1 MGPRGCAK
9 AVRRGLVQN
18 RPMPDNAPANLSTLV
33 ALAKSGDASATDQL
47 FTTLYEQ
54 LRRLARREAARL
66 GPHAALGATTLL
78 HEAYLDISKRDALAF
93 PNEAHFMAYAAR
105 AMRGL
110 VIDRVR
116 ERQAQKRG
124 GGLDITS
131 LDTEHAEQCPQP
143 ELLSDIGDALDDL
156 ARLEPALAQ
165 VVDLKFFCGFSM
177 AEIAALMGSSER
189 TVQRQWEK
197 ARLLLYR
204 AMQPG

>member
-1 MGPRGCAK
+1 M
-9 AVRRGLVQN
+9 L
-18 RPMPDNAPANLSTLV
+18 DAPPVNLSELV
-33 ALAKSGDASATDQL
+33 AQADKGELGATDKL
-47 FTTLYEQ
+47 FSTLYRQ
-54 LRRLARREAARL
+54 LHSMARREAARL
-66 GPHAALGATTLL
+66 GSHAALGATTLL
-78 HEAYLDISKRDALAF
+78 HEAYLDISRRDALAF
-93 PNEAHFMAYAAR
+93 PTEAHFMAYAAR

-143 ELLSDIGDALDDL
+143 ELLSDIGESLDEL

-165 VVDLKFFCGFSM
+165 VVDLKFFCGFTVL
-177 AEIAALMGSSER
+177 EISAFLGSSER

-197 ARLLLYR
+197 ARLLLHS
-204 AMQPG
+204 AMQAR

>member
-1 MGPRGCAK
+1 MRHAPPDDLRA
-9 AVRRGLVQN
+9 LVARAEQGE
-18 RPMPDNAPANLSTLV
+18 PGATDTLFSTLYR
-33 ALAKSGDASATDQL
+33 QL
-47 FTTLYEQ
+47 HGM
-54 LRRLARREAARL
+54 ARREAARL
-66 GPHAALGATTLL
+66 GPNAAMGATTLL
-78 HEAYLDISKRDALAF
+78 HEAYLDISQRDALAF
-93 PNEAHFMAYAAR
+93 PTEGHFLAYAAR

-143 ELLSDIGDALDDL
+143 ELLSDIGESLDEL

-177 AEIAALMGSSER
+177 AEIAALLGSSER

-197 ARLLLYR
+197 ARLLLHS
-204 AMQPG
+204 AMQAR